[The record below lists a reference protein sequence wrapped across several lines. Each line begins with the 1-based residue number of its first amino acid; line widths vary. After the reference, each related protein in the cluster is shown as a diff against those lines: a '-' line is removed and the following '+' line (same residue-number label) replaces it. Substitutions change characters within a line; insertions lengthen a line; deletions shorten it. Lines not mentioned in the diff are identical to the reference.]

1 MIILILL
8 HLLIL
13 YMRLK
18 SEHEYI
24 DEQNVSFLENI
35 IVDYQNL
42 IEKYL
47 KTRVFDSQ
55 QSKIDLL
62 SEEKINYLEKIKFL
76 KSKFNISLRLF

>member
-1 MIILILL
+1 
-8 HLLIL
+8 
-13 YMRLK
+13 MRLK

-35 IVDYQNL
+35 IVDYQNP

-62 SEEKINYLEKIKFL
+62 SEEKINYLEKIKFF